1 MKHKILT
8 LLLAIVASTSTLFAV
23 SGTCGDNL
31 TWNLT
36 GDGVLTI
43 SGTGA
48 MSNYTSSSPRAPW
61 YSNRSSIKSVVIE
74 EGVTS
79 IGEYAFYECTGL
91 TSVTIGN
98 SVTCIGRS
106 AFSGCT
112 GLTSV
117 TIPNSVTIIGAG
129 AFNGCTGLTSVTIP
143 NSVTSIGDYVFYNCS
158 SLTSVT
164 IPNSVTSIGGSA
176 FYNCSSLTSVTI
188 PNSVTSIGGSAFYN
202 CSSLTSV
209 TIGNSVTS
217 IGGSAF
223 RNCSG
228 LKKVY
233 NYSPLFIA
241 RGSTSNGYIG
251 YYAGEV
257 HNYYTWSGTCGDN
270 LTWELTDGVLTIS
283 GTGAMTNYSLSSSSL
298 APWDDY
304 RSSIKSIVL
313 EDGVTNIGNY
323 AFYNCSGLTS
333 VTIPNSVTSIGGS
346 AFYNCSSLTSVT
358 IGNSVTSIGGS
369 AFYNC
374 SSLTSVTIPN
384 SVTSI
389 GDGAFVSCTSLKKVY
404 NYSPLF
410 IASGSTSNGYV
421 GKYANEVHN
430 YYTWSGTCGD
440 NLTWELTD
448 GVLTISGTGAMSNY
462 TSSSSPWYSYRSSIT
477 SVVIEEGVT
486 NIGNYAFYNCTGLTS
501 VTIPNNV
508 TSIGDEAF
516 SGCTSL
522 TSIEIPNSVTSIG
535 YEAFY
540 GCSGLT
546 SVTIGN
552 SVTSIGVF
560 AFSGCTGLTSVHIN
574 TGSIT
579 IDKSL
584 FGTANITIGENVEK
598 ITIWNDIQNT
608 ITYLNLNTLI
618 CIASA
623 YAPASN
629 KSIYDTD
636 GDGEMEFISGAV
648 LYNKNGEK
656 VGDLPTL
663 GTNSSY
669 YSYYYFA
676 NFNNDAY
683 IDIAPYTTTLGNYYI
698 NVNSSYNV
706 LPVDLSNAPNKIY
719 TDGYKPSISH
729 FQLDANLDGQMDF
742 YSVEDVDTETNPMGT
757 HYFHLH
763 QADGSYLKTQLT
775 ILTDTAAINSAMLEL
790 WESSSNSGLTPMYW
804 STLPSLSDGWM
815 IKAPKRSGST
825 NESLQPLM
833 MRRATAATDL
843 AYADFTSI
851 DTSIDLDRNGLLDL
865 MSSKTGAVLYNLG
878 NNRFLMG
885 QFPGQVAVKDL
896 NGDGIMDYI
905 IYDAKNKVVTL
916 QIYEGEGLFKTQ
928 TLMQNMAISNVW
940 CYDFDNDGDVDI
952 LLPFDYTK
960 TSGYA
965 YLVFFRNDG
974 NNTFKKVE
982 NAFDDPNWHF
992 KFMGCKDVDND
1003 GQYEII
1009 AVDSVGYNR
1018 TYSYD
1023 TWSNPAIVKK
1033 GDYYLVRY
1041 NNKLKVSVDTT
1052 PFISN
1057 TITSSTSEPYFIS
1070 GDYDNDGVQDYWVY
1084 SWVGSTS
1091 KSYYLSSH
1099 FSTPAPNTAP
1109 AKMSKPRT
1117 ILDAQRQMLNISWDR
1132 GSDAESSALDLEYSI
1147 RIGSASGKSD
1157 IWFAAAGADGKQRS
1171 LWSGNVGT
1179 WLNQWVNVAGWAE
1192 GDYYIAVQAVDPNNL
1207 GGAWSDEVVYHH
1219 SLLSADFTLSVP
1231 ELSTVDTLVV
1241 QYDGVVNP
1249 NYTYTW
1255 NFGDSAII
1263 LSQEDQKYKIA
1274 YNNTGGIKTI
1284 SLQVTNATGQKSP
1297 LVSKQVQINAVRLDK
1312 NSYYSL
1318 SYADLDGDGAMDG
1331 FGCNAIATR
1340 TENFGF
1346 FTYKS
1351 GDFKKVAKTYN
1362 TDITN
1367 KASSSR
1373 PSFLNV
1379 QDYNMDGLPD
1389 VVFPTN
1395 KGNIMLN
1402 QSDLDIEF
1410 SDDASITTYNQP
1422 TNENYI
1428 HNDGWTY
1435 YSIKKD
1441 INGDGLLDRVFTN
1454 GIHINN
1460 GDSTYRTIIPGYPAL
1475 KMGVVEDFNNDG
1487 YLDICTWKNLK
1498 TLRFYLGD
1506 ADLNYSETIDIT
1518 LPGNYT
1524 AYMPWNYYQNIR
1536 GVRDVN
1542 NDGYLDLLVYC
1553 QNGGNPATCGCIIY
1567 MYPDWTITVQMIAK
1581 GSAAYGIDNDGENVL
1596 DGYPFVDIN
1605 GDGKPEICNHGYN
1618 GSCYSLN
1625 TRITN
1630 EAPAMPTNL
1639 RVAQTEKG
1647 LLCSWD
1653 AAFDRETPAA
1663 QMKYNISIKK
1673 KNAQVGEDNAF
1684 IISPVNGLSD
1694 DAAIVPGYPYWR
1706 GTNFIVPI
1714 TRVEVGQEYELQV
1727 QSIDLWG
1734 AHSAMT
1740 APLTFKVEQQISI
1753 SMPTEACKGASV
1765 HVNYIGTESGEQ
1777 VWNFDGGNATED
1789 SKGGYNVMWNT
1800 GGIKT
1805 VTLTINGITSTR
1817 TIIVRDNDDTDLSFS
1832 LPEYVLS
1839 DTWVEFT
1846 LPEAFKDPAAK
1857 IKMRTSDNIED
1868 ADCALVK
1875 DETGVHYSCL
1885 GKIQRLQGT
1894 LKARV
1899 RFNKSNSVEQGWIEF
1914 YQEDSICGEK
1924 NNYRAKTQ
1932 VMGYAPAPAISIV
1945 TVDAVTGKNQ
1955 IYWDAPSDLPDWVD
1969 RIYIYKEE
1977 GSTNNWVRQAEIA
1990 LSAGSWIDL
1999 ASDPAI
2005 RKNRY
2010 RMTYG
2015 TTFGVESN
2023 MSTAHSSTHLQMNV
2037 GLHGA
2042 VNLMWTKYEGG
2053 TVDQYRILR
2062 GATPDNMS
2070 VIATVPGT
2078 EYTYTDADAPEGVY
2092 YALEYDNLYFEKW
2105 VWITSSGAPAHMP
2118 AMATAATRNGH
2129 SNIMASARSNEV
2141 TFAQTINI
2149 CAMEKTIALNESQ
2162 TSLHLYAE
2170 ILPAMATYKRASW
2183 KIVSGADLA
2192 TIDDNGLLVVNTEGK
2207 NGTLRVRATAIDG
2220 SGVYAE
2226 RDITVGGIVVYYT
2239 IRFINWNGEVLQ
2251 SSQVVGGDMPAYDGI
2266 TPIRPEDENYTYS
2279 FDGWS
2284 PTIVAATENADYT
2297 ATYTSAL
2304 REYLVTFLNEDNTVI
2319 SSKNYKY
2326 GETPIAP
2333 ADPVKQNT
2341 AEYTYS
2347 FNGWDKAIA
2356 QVQGPQTYKATYTA
2370 TKNSYT
2376 ITWQNEDGSLI
2387 DQTTVEY
2394 GVVPTHA
2401 EPTKQATAE
2410 YIYTFAGWTPVVV
2423 AVTGDATY
2431 KATFTATKNSYTIT
2445 WQNEDGSL
2453 IDQTTVE
2460 YGVVPTHAEPTKEA
2474 TEEYTYTFTG
2484 WTPAVVAVTGD
2495 ATYKA
2500 TFSSV
2505 VNVYTITV
2513 NAVNGQVLGGGEYQ
2527 YGTTTDLT
2535 AIPNEGYVFDQWSD
2549 GVKDN
2554 PRTITVTG
2562 DAEYTAL
2569 FTSTEGFEN
2578 IYTSEPVQKVI
2589 IDQKVFI
2596 LRGEKVYTLT
2606 GQEVK

>member
-31 TWNLT
+31 TWELT
-36 GDGVLTI
+36 ADSVLTI

-48 MSNYTSSSPRAPW
+48 MTNYSSWVIVSTRAPW
-61 YSNRSSIKSVVIE
+61 YDYRSSIKSIVLE

-79 IGEYAFYECTGL
+79 IGDYAFNACTGL
-91 TSVTIGN
+91 TGELV
-98 SVTCIGRS
+98 
-106 AFSGCT
+106 
-112 GLTSV
+112 
-117 TIPNSVTIIGAG
+117 IPNSVTSIGDY
-129 AFNGCTGLTSVTIP
+129 AFRNCTGLTSVTIP
-143 NSVTSIGDYVFYNCS
+143 NSVTSIG
-158 SLTSVT
+158 
-164 IPNSVTSIGGSA
+164 
-176 FYNCSSLTSVTI
+176 
-188 PNSVTSIGGSAFYN
+188 
-202 CSSLTSV
+202 
-209 TIGNSVTS
+209 
-217 IGGSAF
+217 
-223 RNCSG
+223 
-228 LKKVY
+228 
-233 NYSPLFIA
+233 
-241 RGSTSNGYIG
+241 
-251 YYAGEV
+251 
-257 HNYYTWSGTCGDN
+257 
-270 LTWELTDGVLTIS
+270 
-283 GTGAMTNYSLSSSSL
+283 
-298 APWDDY
+298 
-304 RSSIKSIVL
+304 
-313 EDGVTNIGNY
+313 NY
-323 AFYNCSGLTS
+323 AFSGCSGLTS
-333 VTIPNSVTSIGGS
+333 VTIPNSVTSIGDYAFYDVPNIVYSGS
-346 AFYNCSSLTSVT
+346 ATGSPWGARNINGYVDGYLVYSDNTKTNLLACSSAATGD
-358 IGNSVTSIGGS
+358 IDIPESVTSIGNN
-369 AFYNC
+369 AFN
-374 SSLTSVTIPN
+374 
-384 SVTSI
+384 
-389 GDGAFVSCTSLKKVY
+389 
-404 NYSPLF
+404 
-410 IASGSTSNGYV
+410 
-421 GKYANEVHN
+421 
-430 YYTWSGTCGD
+430 
-440 NLTWELTD
+440 
-448 GVLTISGTGAMSNY
+448 
-462 TSSSSPWYSYRSSIT
+462 
-477 SVVIEEGVT
+477 
-486 NIGNYAFYNCTGLTS
+486 
-501 VTIPNNV
+501 
-508 TSIGDEAF
+508 
-516 SGCTSL
+516 
-522 TSIEIPNSVTSIG
+522 
-535 YEAFY
+535 

-546 SVTIGN
+546 SVTI
-552 SVTSIGVF
+552 
-560 AFSGCTGLTSVHIN
+560 N

-579 IDKSL
+579 IDNSL

-608 ITYLNLNTLI
+608 ITYLNPNTLI

-623 YAPASN
+623 YAPASTQ
-629 KSIYDTD
+629 SIYDTD

-669 YSYYYFA
+669 YSYYYFV

-706 LPVDLSNAPNKIY
+706 LPVDLSKAPNKIY
-719 TDGYKPSISH
+719 TYTGYKPSISH
-729 FQLDANLDGQMDF
+729 FQLDANLDGRMDF
-742 YSVEDVDTETNPMGT
+742 YSVEDINTSTNPMGT
-757 HYFHLH
+757 HYFHLR

-804 STLPSLSDGWM
+804 STMPSLSDGWM

-865 MSSKTGAVLYNLG
+865 MSSTTGAVLYNLG

-885 QFPGQVAVKDL
+885 QFPGQVTVKDL

-928 TLMQNMAISNVW
+928 TLMQNMAISDVW

-982 NAFDDPNWHF
+982 NAFDDPQWHF

-1003 GQYEII
+1003 GKYEII
-1009 AVDSVGYNR
+1009 AVDSVGEASKVSIY
-1018 TYSYD
+1018 
-1023 TWSNPAIVKK
+1023 K

-1041 NNKLKVSVDTT
+1041 NNKMKVSVDAT

-1057 TITSSTSEPYFIS
+1057 TITSSASEPYFIS
-1070 GDYDNDGVQDYWVY
+1070 GDFNNDGVLDYWSQY
-1084 SWVGSTS
+1084 G
-1091 KSYYLSSH
+1091 SYYTLSH
-1099 FSTPAPNTAP
+1099 FSPISPNTAP

-1147 RIGSASGKSD
+1147 RIGSAPGLSD
-1157 IWFAAAGADGKQRS
+1157 IWFVAAGADGKQRS
-1171 LWSGNVGT
+1171 LWGGNVGA

-1207 GGAWSDEVVYHH
+1207 GGTWSDEVVYHH
-1219 SLLSADFTLSVP
+1219 SLLSADFTLDVP
-1231 ELSTVDTLVV
+1231 ELSTADTLVV

-1263 LSQEDQKYKIA
+1263 LSQEGQTYKLA
-1274 YNNTGGIKTI
+1274 YNIGGIKTI
-1284 SLQVTNATGQKSP
+1284 SLQVTNAAGQTSP
-1297 LVSKQVQINAVRLDK
+1297 LVSKQVQIDAVRFDK
-1312 NSYYSL
+1312 MNYQSL
-1318 SYADLDGDGAMDG
+1318 SYVDLDGDGVMDG
-1331 FGCNAIATR
+1331 FGANGSS
-1340 TENFGF
+1340 NFGF
-1346 FTYKS
+1346 FTYKN

-1367 KASSSR
+1367 EASSSR

-1441 INGDGLLDRVFTN
+1441 INGDGLLDMVFTN
-1454 GIHINN
+1454 GIRINN

-1581 GSAAYGIDNDGENVL
+1581 GSAAYGIDDDGENVL

-1625 TRITN
+1625 THITN

-1653 AAFDRETPAA
+1653 AALDRETPAA
-1663 QMKYNISIKK
+1663 QMRYNISIKK
-1673 KNAQVGEDNAF
+1673 KGANVGEDNAF

-1714 TRVEVGQEYELQV
+1714 TRFEVGQEYELQV

-1777 VWNFDGGNATED
+1777 AWNFDGGIAT
-1789 SKGGYNVMWNT
+1789 GNNTNGYNVMWNA
-1800 GGIKT
+1800 GGVKT

-1817 TIIVRDNDDTDLSFS
+1817 TILVRDNDDTDLSFS

-1839 DTWVEFT
+1839 DTWVEFL
-1846 LPEAFKDPAAK
+1846 LPDAFKDPSAK
-1857 IKMRTSDNIED
+1857 IKMRTSSNIED
-1868 ADCALVK
+1868 ADCEKVK

-1945 TVDAVTGKNQ
+1945 TVDAATGKNQ
-1955 IYWDAPSDLPDWVD
+1955 IYWDAPADLPDWVD

-1999 ASDPAI
+1999 ASDPAV

-2015 TTFGVESN
+2015 TTFGAESN

-2053 TVDQYRILR
+2053 TVDHYRILR

-2078 EYTYTDADAPEGVY
+2078 EYTYTDADAPEDAY

-2105 VWITSSGAPAHMP
+2105 VWITASGAPAHMP
-2118 AMATAATRNGH
+2118 AAYLAATRSGH
-2129 SNIMASARSNEV
+2129 SNIMASADKSEV
-2141 TFAQTINI
+2141 TFAEKINI
-2149 CAMEKTIALNESQ
+2149 CAMERNIELTAEQ

-2183 KIVSGADLA
+2183 SIVSGLELA
-2192 TIDDNGLLVVNTEGK
+2192 TIDDNGLLTAKEDVED
-2207 NGTLRVRATAIDG
+2207 GTVRVRATAIDG
-2220 SGVYAE
+2220 SGIYAE
-2226 RDITVGGIVVYYT
+2226 KDIPITGMKQTALISQITLNSISGGTTFTNTNAEIVVEAT
-2239 IRFINWNGEVLQ
+2239 ITPAEATNKELSWTLVSGADKVSIVANGAQCTLTLKTEAENGEVVLSATAQDGSGVYGTLTLTVNKEVEIVFYTIQFKNYNDTLLQ
-2251 SSQVVGGDMPAYDGI
+2251 SIQVQEGQMPVYSGA
-2266 TPIRPEDENYTYS
+2266 TPTRDEDE
-2279 FDGWS
+2279 
-2284 PTIVAATENADYT
+2284 EN
-2297 ATYTSAL
+2297 
-2304 REYLVTFLNEDNTVI
+2304 V
-2319 SSKNYKY
+2319 
-2326 GETPIAP
+2326 
-2333 ADPVKQNT
+2333 
-2341 AEYTYS
+2341 
-2347 FNGWDKAIA
+2347 
-2356 QVQGPQTYKATYTA
+2356 
-2370 TKNSYT
+2370 
-2376 ITWQNEDGSLI
+2376 
-2387 DQTTVEY
+2387 
-2394 GVVPTHA
+2394 
-2401 EPTKQATAE
+2401 
-2410 YIYTFAGWTPVVV
+2410 YTFIGWTPNVVV
-2423 AVTGDATY
+2423 ATADAVY
-2431 KATFTATKNSYTIT
+2431 TAVY
-2445 WQNEDGSL
+2445 
-2453 IDQTTVE
+2453 
-2460 YGVVPTHAEPTKEA
+2460 EA
-2474 TEEYTYTFTG
+2474 TPKSQEVDDLETTAS
-2484 WTPAVVAVTGD
+2484 PRKLLRD
-2495 ATYKA
+2495 
-2500 TFSSV
+2500 
-2505 VNVYTITV
+2505 N
-2513 NAVNGQVLGGGEYQ
+2513 QVL
-2527 YGTTTDLT
+2527 
-2535 AIPNEGYVFDQWSD
+2535 
-2549 GVKDN
+2549 
-2554 PRTITVTG
+2554 
-2562 DAEYTAL
+2562 
-2569 FTSTEGFEN
+2569 
-2578 IYTSEPVQKVI
+2578 
-2589 IDQKVFI
+2589 I
-2596 LRGEKVYTLT
+2596 LRGEKTYTVT